1 MSTRADTGTADITG
15 TRDDRATPARLRR
28 LPSRLL
34 TQTAM
39 HADRL
44 VNEGLAR
51 ADDRKWHYAVLAALQ
66 EFGPASQAA
75 LSRRTGI
82 YRSDLVAV
90 INELAGRGLIE
101 RAPDQ
106 RHNPPAIQA
115 LGIVRGCLN
124 RRGEYRPGVDV
135 EQAVGCQKSIVAVT
149 SRYRRMTSYDAP
161 SSARSR
167 RRRCRRGLVV
177 PA

>member
-101 RAPDQ
+101 RAPDPG
-106 RHNPPAIQA
+106 PPRT
-115 LGIVRGCLN
+115 G
-124 RRGEYRPGVDV
+124 
-135 EQAVGCQKSIVAVT
+135 
-149 SRYRRMTSYDAP
+149 
-161 SSARSR
+161 SATTHRRSR
-167 RRRCRRGLVV
+167 
-177 PA
+177 PSA

>member
-1 MSTRADTGTADITG
+1 MSTSTDSSTTEGTGAS
-15 TRDDRATPARLRR
+15 DDRATPARLRR

-44 VNEGLAR
+44 ANQGLAR
-51 ADDRKWHYAVLAALQ
+51 ADARRWHYAVLASLQ

-90 INELAGRGLIE
+90 INELAARGLID
-101 RAPDQ
+101 RAPD
-106 RHNPPAIQA
+106 PAD
-115 LGIVRGCLN
+115 
-124 RRGEYRPGVDV
+124 RRRNV
-135 EQAVGCQKSIVAVT
+135 IT
-149 SRYRRMTSYDAP
+149 MTSHGRRHLHRLDKLVATIQEDLLAP
-161 SSARSR
+161 LTQPERDQ
-167 RRRCRRGLVV
+167 LVRLLTCLLDHHGQAWPR
-177 PA
+177 PAGDQPT

>member
-1 MSTRADTGTADITG
+1 MSTSTDSSTTEGTDTS
-15 TRDDRATPARLRR
+15 DDRATPTRLRR

-44 VNEGLAR
+44 ANQGLAR
-51 ADDRKWHYAVLAALQ
+51 ADARKWHYAVLASLQ

-90 INELAGRGLIE
+90 INELAARGLID
-101 RAPDQ
+101 RAPDPADRRRNVITMTPQ
-106 RHNPPAIQA
+106 GRRHLRQLDKLVAAIQDELLA
-115 LGIVRGCLN
+115 PLTPPERDQLVRLLTRLLDHHGHTWP
-124 RRGEYRPGVDV
+124 RPTGDRH
-135 EQAVGCQKSIVAVT
+135 A
-149 SRYRRMTSYDAP
+149 
-161 SSARSR
+161 
-167 RRRCRRGLVV
+167 
-177 PA
+177 

>member
-51 ADDRKWHYAVLAALQ
+51 ADDRKWHYAVLAPLTQPERDQLVRLLARLLDHHARAAPQ
-66 EFGPASQAA
+66 PTGDPGPRHSAG
-75 LSRRTGI
+75 LSE
-82 YRSDLVAV
+82 S
-90 INELAGRGLIE
+90 
-101 RAPDQ
+101 
-106 RHNPPAIQA
+106 
-115 LGIVRGCLN
+115 
-124 RRGEYRPGVDV
+124 
-135 EQAVGCQKSIVAVT
+135 
-149 SRYRRMTSYDAP
+149 SR
-161 SSARSR
+161 
-167 RRRCRRGLVV
+167 
-177 PA
+177 